1 MLLCSM
7 GFKYC
12 YNIENAVREIH
23 GAKRDA
29 SNSLNDGFIA
39 WGAKQDLLRLKRILD
54 DAIRQCPSFGHTE
67 REWIKEQEQKR
78 IIDILSKDDLQ

>member
-1 MLLCSM
+1 M

-23 GAKRDA
+23 GARRDA
-29 SNSLNDGFIA
+29 SNSMNDGFIS
-39 WGAKQDLLRLKRILD
+39 WGAKQDLLRLQYILD
-54 DAIRQCPSFGHTE
+54 EAIRQCPSFGHIE

-78 IIDILSKDDLQ
+78 IIDILSEK